1 VGVRWG
7 ATGQCPASSVAMA
20 AQRNQGCLPGRPAGC
35 APRDRRL
42 GCGAPVPHHRLA
54 AVLGVQVPHLDLLVL
69 AGADQAAPP
78 PLHKHHVRHLPA
90 VAPQAEQARLRA
102 HIPHH
107 HIGVLGAGGQQ
118 RAAAREAQRR
128 HLPAVARQR
137 GGALAAAQVPQP
149 HRAVGVA
156 HRHLVGGGGGRN
168 LGHLPRS
175 SPRLGGR
182 RRQPLDL
189 RRRGRGNKWNPSS
202 GRRGPSTGLPS
213 FAKRSK
219 AAGQRAAAH
228 HHRLLHVPHQHVLQ
242 RRGEQVAPA
251 VVIAHV
257 ASGAGNHSPGA
268 RKLVAQVRFHH
279 RAAAPAAAACRQQRG
294 RVSAPGQRA
303 CFTTVNP
310 Q

>member
-1 VGVRWG
+1 MVAVRWG

-35 APRDRRL
+35 APCGSAWVAAHLCPTTVWQQCWVSRSHTLTCSSLLALTRRRPPRSTNTTSVTCPRWPL
-42 GCGAPVPHHRLA
+42 RRNRPASAPTSHTTTSVSLEPEA
-54 AVLGVQVPHLDLLVL
+54 SS
-69 AGADQAAPP
+69 APP
-78 PLHKHHVRHLPA
+78 REKRSADTSLRWPDSVA
-90 VAPQAEQARLRA
+90 VHSP
-102 HIPHH
+102 
-107 HIGVLGAGGQQ
+107 
-118 RAAAREAQRR
+118 
-128 HLPAVARQR
+128 
-137 GGALAAAQVPQP
+137 
-149 HRAVGVA
+149 
-156 HRHLVGGGGGRN
+156 
-168 LGHLPRS
+168 LPRS
-175 SPRLGGR
+175 HSRTVPSAWPTATWSAAGEAAIWVTSPAAAPDSEGGGVS
-182 RRQPLDL
+182 LL
-189 RRRGRGNKWNPSS
+189 TCGAGRAETS
-202 GRRGPSTGLPS
+202 GTPALEEGDHPQGSHPLPS
-213 FAKRSK
+213 AAKRQ
-219 AAGQRAAAH
+219 QRAAAH

-279 RAAAPAAAACRQQRG
+279 RAAAPAAAASRQQRG